1 MILAVFF
8 PSLMGIG
15 IIVSGALLLSDQ
27 IRRLFPS
34 SGRRRRHR
42 IVVGTYGIIGN
53 AVEAAGYRLDP
64 PWFVN
69 RERRSRTAYG
79 AIAVAMIAGAA
90 LSIWSGHRLFDDPLG
105 VFYKSPWAIGIGYG
119 VAAAFLLIAVLHA
132 LVAIAYRTPPRPL
145 RYLICQTSL
154 GRIVLP
160 TSADHDAAITHV
172 EKEP

>member
-1 MILAVFF
+1 MTLAVFF

-27 IRRLFPS
+27 IRSLFPS

-42 IVVGTYGIIGN
+42 IVVGTYGAIGN

-69 RERRSRTAYG
+69 RDRRSRAAYVAIAAAMIVG
-79 AIAVAMIAGAA
+79 AI

-105 VFYKSPWAIGIGYG
+105 VFYRSPWAVGIGYG
-119 VAAAFLLIAVLHA
+119 IAAAFFLIAVLHA
-132 LVAIAYRTPPRPL
+132 LVAIAYRAPPRPL
-145 RYLICQTSL
+145 RYLIHQTTL

-160 TSADHDAAITHV
+160 TSADHDAAIAHI

>member
-42 IVVGTYGIIGN
+42 IVVGTYGAIGN
-53 AVEAAGYRLDP
+53 AVQAAGYRLDP

-69 RERRSRTAYG
+69 RGRRGRIAYAGTA
-79 AIAVAMIAGAA
+79 AAMGVLAMV
-90 LSIWSGHRLFDDPLG
+90 SIWSGHRLFDDPLG
-105 VFYKSPWAIGIGYG
+105 VFYRSPWAIGIGYG
-119 VAAAFLLIAVLHA
+119 AAAALLLIAA
-132 LVAIAYRTPPRPL
+132 LYAAVAVAYRTPPRPL
-145 RYLICQTSL
+145 RYLIRETAL

-160 TSADHDAAITHV
+160 TSADHDAALTHI